1 MPSSLKELSRLV
13 DGLTLVLKEAANHRG
28 VGSFQSGAG
37 DLQTLIKRALLSA
50 TDLTG
55 LTKGNL
61 RDFSLLPHPHNSTP
75 KGSVVY
81 FTDQPET
88 PAAHPADLS
97 ETPSSSS
104 SSTNTSGGA
113 SANAN
118 ANESSQFVPNVN
130 REPDDVLSAASSSPA
145 DAFVEIAAGE
155 AAAVIT
161 PPPPPPSVIKRRK
174 LRERRVP
181 STTFSRALGFAGL
194 GAGLAWGTI
203 QESAKR
209 LVYGTPISQDK

>member
-1 MPSSLKELSRLV
+1 M
-13 DGLTLVLKEAANHRG
+13 DGLTLVLKEAASHGGVGRG
-28 VGSFQSGAG
+28 GGSFQSGAG

-61 RDFSLLPHPHNSTP
+61 REFSAPRPDSDNSRS

-88 PAAHPADLS
+88 PAAHPISTADLS

-104 SSTNTSGGA
+104 SSTTTNGG
-113 SANAN
+113 AN
-118 ANESSQFVPNVN
+118 ANESSQFVPNAN
-130 REPDDVLSAASSSPA
+130 REPNDVLPAASSSPA
-145 DAFVEIAAGE
+145 DAIAEIAGGE

-181 STTFSRALGFAGL
+181 STTFSRALG
-194 GAGLAWGTI
+194 
-203 QESAKR
+203 
-209 LVYGTPISQDK
+209 